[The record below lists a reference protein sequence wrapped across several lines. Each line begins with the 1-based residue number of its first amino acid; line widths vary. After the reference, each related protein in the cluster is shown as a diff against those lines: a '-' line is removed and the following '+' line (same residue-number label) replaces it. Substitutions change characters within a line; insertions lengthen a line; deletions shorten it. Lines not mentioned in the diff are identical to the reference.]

1 MASKAVRITVTGIV
15 QGVGFRYFT
24 MHEAVKL
31 GLNGY
36 ASNLSTGQVEIAVSG
51 EKGMIEEFVKIVRI
65 GPRHAHIDNVEV
77 EEILLKEPFSSFYI
91 R

>member
-1 MASKAVRITVTGIV
+1 MESKAVRITVTGLV

-36 ASNLSTGQVEIAVSG
+36 ASNLSTGQVEVVVSG
-51 EKGMIEEFVKIVRI
+51 ERGMIEELIKTMRV
-65 GPRHAHIDNVEV
+65 GPRHAYIDNVEI
-77 EEILLKEPFSSFYI
+77 EEILLKEPFRSFYI

>member
-1 MASKAVRITVTGIV
+1 MESKAVRITVTGLV

-24 MHEAVKL
+24 MSEAVKR

-36 ASNLSTGQVEIAVSG
+36 ASNLPAGQVEVVVSG
-51 EKGMIEEFVKIVRI
+51 EKGMIEELIKVLRV
-65 GPRHAHIDNVEV
+65 GPRHAYIDNVEI
-77 EEILLKEPFSSFYI
+77 EEILLKEPFRSFYI